1 MIIRFL
7 PIGCVNR
14 IDFARR
20 TCLNLPFFL
29 YLLPQW
35 LVYVNEPFFYEVF
48 LDTREKLDSLIAQAC
63 ATAGVELIEC
73 DRFKAG
79 KREVLR
85 IYIDKPNGVDVE
97 DCALVSEHLSDA
109 LDSDESLIP
118 DAYTLEVSS
127 PGLDRPL
134 KSTRDFER
142 NKNRI
147 VRVTRS
153 EGRPLTGELVAV
165 DEENLTLSIKGVTD
179 AVLVPRSEILSVKVE
194 VQF

>member
-1 MIIRFL
+1 M
-7 PIGCVNR
+7 
-14 IDFARR
+14 
-20 TCLNLPFFL
+20 
-29 YLLPQW
+29 
-35 LVYVNEPFFYEVF
+35 
-48 LDTREKLDSLIAQAC
+48 DTREKLDSLIAQAC